1 MASTSRKRRDEAH
14 GSTRDHDQDVSQ
26 IKAQA
31 QAAATAAWSPE
42 DRAWELLLAI
52 SGAHAEAGLAGRSDL
67 RRLAAEAK
75 RLLAE
80 FPVEAEAEPPSRQA
94 MPIWLA
100 LKAVI
105 TGLWGFLCF
114 VVTLCHDI
122 GTVLAAAAL
131 GQEPA
136 EENSRES
143 SVDRSQAKH
152 KAQPHR
158 GRVISQ
164 ANGVHEEEESV
175 QRCHLS

>member
-1 MASTSRKRRDEAH
+1 
-14 GSTRDHDQDVSQ
+14 
-26 IKAQA
+26 
-31 QAAATAAWSPE
+31 
-42 DRAWELLLAI
+42 
-52 SGAHAEAGLAGRSDL
+52 
-67 RRLAAEAK
+67 
-75 RLLAE
+75 
-80 FPVEAEAEPPSRQA
+80 